1 MVNSNAR
8 IRNQFNTGEEV
19 MKKLIFITVLFF
31 TITACS
37 SSSNL
42 SGLYQCKNGPY
53 KSLEFNDGKVIL
65 DAGIMKSQGTYEVN
79 GHNVTLF
86 INGESLVLK
95 SIDVDKGKIQAKADD
110 FILLDSQIT
119 QCVNDAFLKKN
130 MR

>member
-1 MVNSNAR
+1 
-8 IRNQFNTGEEV
+8 
-19 MKKLIFITVLFF
+19 MKKLILTTILLL
-31 TITACS
+31 TITAC

-53 KSLEFNDGKVIL
+53 KSLEFSDGKVIL
-65 DAGIMKSQGTYEVN
+65 DAGIMKTQGSYEIN
-79 GHNVTLF
+79 GHNVTLT

-119 QCVNDAFLKKN
+119 QCVNDEFLKNN